1 MTASE
6 KQQMQNIVALIVVTI
21 VNAQLFLFQAE
32 DLFTFKK
39 YGPFCS
45 FCLVNNALFIHYLF
59 LYYSASK

>member
-6 KQQMQNIVALIVVTI
+6 KQQMQNIVALVVVVI

-39 YGPFCS
+39 YG
-45 FCLVNNALFIHYLF
+45 LFVH
-59 LYYSASK
+59 SV